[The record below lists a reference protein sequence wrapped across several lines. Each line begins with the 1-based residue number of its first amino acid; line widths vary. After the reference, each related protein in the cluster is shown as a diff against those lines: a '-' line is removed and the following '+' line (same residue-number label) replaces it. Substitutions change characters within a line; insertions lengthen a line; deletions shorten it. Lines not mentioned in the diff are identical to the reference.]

1 MKKEEKMKNRGH
13 VICYNF
19 SIKSVGLLILFLSTL
34 IAETDLATD
43 IKQSLI
49 SPCCWAGTVYDL
61 DHNPEMEEKINQF
74 ISQGKT
80 KQEILEYYIGLYG
93 ERILAV
99 PIAEGF
105 NIMVWV
111 TPILAGMIGITFLF
125 FFLRTPNDIPSSVIS
140 APSEVAFDD
149 EIEKELQ
156 KMD

>member
-1 MKKEEKMKNRGH
+1 MKNRGH

-43 IKQSLI
+43 IKRSLI

-61 DHNPEMEEKINQF
+61 DHNPEMEELINQF

-125 FFLRTPNDIPSSVIS
+125 FFLRTPNNIPSSVIS

>member
-1 MKKEEKMKNRGH
+1 MKNRGH

-61 DHNPEMEEKINQF
+61 DHNPEMEELINQF

>member
-1 MKKEEKMKNRGH
+1 MKNRGY

-43 IKQSLI
+43 IKRSLI

-61 DHNPEMEEKINQF
+61 DHNPEMEEQINQF
-74 ISQGKT
+74 IFQGKT

-140 APSEVAFDD
+140 APSEVPFDD

>member
-1 MKKEEKMKNRGH
+1 MKNRGH

-19 SIKSVGLLILFLSTL
+19 SIKSVGLLILFLSTI

-43 IKQSLI
+43 IKRSLI

-61 DHNPEMEEKINQF
+61 DHNPEMEELINQF

-149 EIEKELQ
+149 EIENELQ

>member
-1 MKKEEKMKNRGH
+1 MKIHKKIYFFNS
-13 VICYNF
+13 F
-19 SIKSVGLLILFLSTL
+19 IKPVRIFFLFVSILF
-34 IAETDLATD
+34 AESDLAID
-43 IKQSLI
+43 LKQSLI
-49 SPCCWAGTVYDL
+49 SPCCWSGTVYDL
-61 DHNPEMEEKINQF
+61 DHNPEMEEQINRF

-99 PIAEGF
+99 PKAEGF

-111 TPILAGMIGITFLF
+111 TPILVGLIGITFLF

-140 APSEVAFDD
+140 TPTEVAFND

>member
-1 MKKEEKMKNRGH
+1 MKYRNN

-19 SIKSVGLLILFLSTL
+19 YIKSFGLLILFVSTL
-34 IAETDLATD
+34 IAETNLATD
-43 IKQSLI
+43 IKRSLI

-61 DHNPEMEEKINQF
+61 DHNPEMEEQINQF
-74 ISQGKT
+74 IFQGKT

-140 APSEVAFDD
+140 TPSKVPFDD

>member
-1 MKKEEKMKNRGH
+1 MKNRDN
-13 VICYNF
+13 VIF
-19 SIKSVGLLILFLSTL
+19 SIKSVGLLILFVSAL
-34 IAETDLATD
+34 IAEKDLATD

-49 SPCCWAGTVYDL
+49 SPCCWAGSIYDL
-61 DHNPEMEEKINQF
+61 DHNPEMEEQINQF

-80 KQEILEYYIGLYG
+80 KPEILEYYIGLYG
-93 ERILAV
+93 ERILAI
-99 PIAEGF
+99 PKAEGF

-111 TPILAGMIGITFLF
+111 TPILAGLIGITFLF

-140 APSEVAFDD
+140 TSAEVAFND

>member
-1 MKKEEKMKNRGH
+1 MKNRGH

-43 IKQSLI
+43 IKKSLI
-49 SPCCWAGTVYDL
+49 SPCCLAGTVYDL
-61 DHNPEMEEKINQF
+61 DHNPEMEELINQF

>member
-1 MKKEEKMKNRGH
+1 MKNRDN

-19 SIKSVGLLILFLSTL
+19 FIKLVSLLTLFVSAL

-43 IKQSLI
+43 IKQSII

-61 DHNPEMEEKINQF
+61 DHNPEMEEQINQF

-80 KQEILEYYIGLYG
+80 KQEILEYYLGLYG

-111 TPILAGMIGITFLF
+111 TPILVGMIGITFLF
-125 FFLRTPNDIPSSVIS
+125 FFLRTPNNMPSSVIS
-140 APSEVAFDD
+140 TASEVPFDD

-156 KMD
+156 KMN

>member
-1 MKKEEKMKNRGH
+1 MKYRGH

-19 SIKSVGLLILFLSTL
+19 SIKSVGLLILFVSTL

-61 DHNPEMEEKINQF
+61 DHNPEMEEQINQF

-140 APSEVAFDD
+140 TPSKVPFDD

>member
-1 MKKEEKMKNRGH
+1 M
-13 VICYNF
+13 
-19 SIKSVGLLILFLSTL
+19 FLSTI

-43 IKQSLI
+43 IKRSII
-49 SPCCWAGTVYDL
+49 SPCCGAGTVYDL
-61 DHNPEMEEKINQF
+61 DHNPEMEKQINQF

>member
-1 MKKEEKMKNRGH
+1 MKNRGH

-43 IKQSLI
+43 IKRSII

-61 DHNPEMEEKINQF
+61 DHNPEMEEQINQF

-140 APSEVAFDD
+140 APSKVVFDD

>member
-1 MKKEEKMKNRGH
+1 MKNRGH

-43 IKQSLI
+43 IKRSLI

-61 DHNPEMEEKINQF
+61 DHNPEMEELINQF

-140 APSEVAFDD
+140 APSKVAFDD

>member
-1 MKKEEKMKNRGH
+1 MKNRGH

-43 IKQSLI
+43 IKRSLI
-49 SPCCWAGTVYDL
+49 SPCCWAVTVYDL
-61 DHNPEMEEKINQF
+61 DHNPEMEELINQF

-140 APSEVAFDD
+140 APSEVPFDD

>member
-1 MKKEEKMKNRGH
+1 MKNRGH

-19 SIKSVGLLILFLSTL
+19 SIKSVGLLILFLSTI

-43 IKQSLI
+43 IKQSII

-61 DHNPEMEEKINQF
+61 DHNPEMEEQINQF

-111 TPILAGMIGITFLF
+111 TPILVGMIGITFLF
-125 FFLRTPNDIPSSVIS
+125 FFLRTPNDISSSVIS
-140 APSEVAFDD
+140 TPSEVPFDD

>member
-1 MKKEEKMKNRGH
+1 MKNRGH

-43 IKQSLI
+43 IKRSLI

-61 DHNPEMEEKINQF
+61 DHNPEMEELVNQF

-140 APSEVAFDD
+140 APSEVPFDD

>member
-1 MKKEEKMKNRGH
+1 MKNRDH
-13 VICYNF
+13 IICYNF

-43 IKQSLI
+43 IKKSLI

-61 DHNPEMEEKINQF
+61 DHNPEMEELINQF

-111 TPILAGMIGITFLF
+111 TPILAGIIGITFLI
-125 FFLRTPNDIPSSVIS
+125 FFLRTPNDIPSLVIS
-140 APSEVAFDD
+140 APTEVVFND

>member
-1 MKKEEKMKNRGH
+1 MKNRDN

-43 IKQSLI
+43 IKRSLI
-49 SPCCWAGTVYDL
+49 STCCWAGTVYDL
-61 DHNPEMEEKINQF
+61 DHNQEIEELINQF

-140 APSEVAFDD
+140 APSEVPFDD

>member
-1 MKKEEKMKNRGH
+1 MKNRDN

-19 SIKSVGLLILFLSTL
+19 FIKLVSLLTLFVSAL

-43 IKQSLI
+43 IKQSII

-61 DHNPEMEEKINQF
+61 DHNPEMEEQINQF

-80 KQEILEYYIGLYG
+80 KQEILGYYLGLYG

-111 TPILAGMIGITFLF
+111 TPILVGMIGITFLF
-125 FFLRTPNDIPSSVIS
+125 FFLRTPNNMPSSVIS
-140 APSEVAFDD
+140 TASEVPFDD

-156 KMD
+156 KMN

>member
-1 MKKEEKMKNRGH
+1 MKNRDN

-19 SIKSVGLLILFLSTL
+19 CIKSVGLLILFVSTTL
-34 IAETDLATD
+34 IAEKDLATD
-43 IKQSLI
+43 IKQSLV

-61 DHNPEMEEKINQF
+61 DHNPEMEEQINQF

-80 KQEILEYYIGLYG
+80 KPEILEYYIGLYG

-99 PIAEGF
+99 PKAEGF

-111 TPILAGMIGITFLF
+111 TPILAGLIGITFLF

-140 APSEVAFDD
+140 TPAEVAFND

>member
-1 MKKEEKMKNRGH
+1 MKNRGH

-43 IKQSLI
+43 IKRSLI

-61 DHNPEMEEKINQF
+61 DHNPEIEEQINLF
-74 ISQGKT
+74 LSQGKT

-140 APSEVAFDD
+140 APSEVPFDD

>member
-1 MKKEEKMKNRGH
+1 MKNRDH
-13 VICYNF
+13 IICYNF

-43 IKQSLI
+43 IKRSLI

-61 DHNPEMEEKINQF
+61 DHNPEMEELINQF

-99 PIAEGF
+99 PIAKGF

>member
-1 MKKEEKMKNRGH
+1 MKNRGH

-43 IKQSLI
+43 IKRSLI

-61 DHNPEMEEKINQF
+61 DHNPEMEEQINQF

>member
-1 MKKEEKMKNRGH
+1 MKYRNN

-19 SIKSVGLLILFLSTL
+19 YIKSFGLLILFVSTL

-61 DHNPEMEEKINQF
+61 DHNPEMEEQINQF
-74 ISQGKT
+74 IFQGKT

>member
-1 MKKEEKMKNRGH
+1 MKNRGH

-43 IKQSLI
+43 IKRSLI

-61 DHNPEMEEKINQF
+61 DHNPEMEEQISQF
-74 ISQGKT
+74 IFQGKT

>member
-1 MKKEEKMKNRGH
+1 MKYRNN
-13 VICYNF
+13 VICNNF
-19 SIKSVGLLILFLSTL
+19 YIKSFGLLILFVSTL

-61 DHNPEMEEKINQF
+61 DHNPEMEEQINQF
-74 ISQGKT
+74 IFQGKT

-111 TPILAGMIGITFLF
+111 TPILVGMIGITFLF

-140 APSEVAFDD
+140 TPSEVPFDD

>member
-1 MKKEEKMKNRGH
+1 MKYRNN
-13 VICYNF
+13 VICNNF
-19 SIKSVGLLILFLSTL
+19 YIKSFGLLILFVSTL

-61 DHNPEMEEKINQF
+61 DHNPEMEELINQF

-140 APSEVAFDD
+140 TPSEVPFDD

>member
-1 MKKEEKMKNRGH
+1 MKYRNN

-19 SIKSVGLLILFLSTL
+19 YIKSFGLLILFVSTL
-34 IAETDLATD
+34 IAETDLATN

-61 DHNPEMEEKINQF
+61 DHNPEMEEQINQF

>member
-1 MKKEEKMKNRGH
+1 MKNRGH

-19 SIKSVGLLILFLSTL
+19 SIKSVGLLILFLSTI

-43 IKQSLI
+43 IKSSLI

-61 DHNPEMEEKINQF
+61 DHNPEMEELINQF

>member
-1 MKKEEKMKNRGH
+1 MKNRGH

-43 IKQSLI
+43 IKRSII

-61 DHNPEMEEKINQF
+61 DHNPEMEELINQF

-140 APSEVAFDD
+140 TPSEVPFDD

>member
-1 MKKEEKMKNRGH
+1 MKNRDH

-43 IKQSLI
+43 IKRSLI

-61 DHNPEMEEKINQF
+61 DHNPEMEEQINQF

-80 KQEILEYYIGLYG
+80 KPEILEYYIGLYG

-99 PIAEGF
+99 PKAEGF

-111 TPILAGMIGITFLF
+111 TPILAGLIGITFLF

-140 APSEVAFDD
+140 KPAEVAFND

>member
-1 MKKEEKMKNRGH
+1 MKNRGH

-43 IKQSLI
+43 IKRSI
-49 SPCCWAGTVYDL
+49 ITPCCWAGTVYDL
-61 DHNPEMEEKINQF
+61 DHNPDMEELINQF

-140 APSEVAFDD
+140 APSEVPFDD

>member
-1 MKKEEKMKNRGH
+1 MKNRGH

-43 IKQSLI
+43 IKRSLI

-61 DHNPEMEEKINQF
+61 DHNPEMEELINQF

-99 PIAEGF
+99 PKAEGF

-111 TPILAGMIGITFLF
+111 TPILVGLIGITFLF
-125 FFLRTPNDIPSSVIS
+125 FFLRTPNNIPSSVIS

>member
-1 MKKEEKMKNRGH
+1 MKNRGH
-13 VICYNF
+13 VICYDF

-61 DHNPEMEEKINQF
+61 DHNPEMEEQINRF

-99 PIAEGF
+99 PKAEGF

-111 TPILAGMIGITFLF
+111 TPILAGLIGITFLF

-140 APSEVAFDD
+140 TPSEVPFDD

>member
-1 MKKEEKMKNRGH
+1 MKYRNN

-19 SIKSVGLLILFLSTL
+19 YIKSFGLLILFVSTL

-61 DHNPEMEEKINQF
+61 DHNPEMEEQINQF

-99 PIAEGF
+99 PIAAGF

-111 TPILAGMIGITFLF
+111 TPILAGIIGITFLF

-140 APSEVAFDD
+140 TPSEVPFDD

>member
-1 MKKEEKMKNRGH
+1 MKNRGH

-43 IKQSLI
+43 IKKSLI

-61 DHNPEMEEKINQF
+61 DHNPEMEELINQF

-111 TPILAGMIGITFLF
+111 TPILAGIIGITFLF
-125 FFLRTPNDIPSSVIS
+125 FFLRTPNNIPSSVIS
-140 APSEVAFDD
+140 TPSEVPFDD
-149 EIEKELQ
+149 EFEKELQ

>member
-1 MKKEEKMKNRGH
+1 MKNRGH

-19 SIKSVGLLILFLSTL
+19 SIKSVGLLILFLSIL

-43 IKQSLI
+43 IKRSLI

-61 DHNPEMEEKINQF
+61 DHNPEMEELINQF